1 MSAQKASNQRIEL
14 LRWTARMGAVTCE
27 SLALRRRA
35 SVASAQAMLSA
46 AARAKQLARHR
57 PLADRPALYT
67 ITRLGLR
74 TAALE
79 GVEPCRVSAA
89 SAQHM
94 IACAHVAAALE
105 CRYPG
110 QLVIGERELRKRER
124 EAGAALASV
133 VLRRVGEYGPL
144 MHRPDLVML
153 PRSGPPRRP
162 VAVEVELT
170 IKAPRRLAEICRAWT
185 RSRHVDGVLY
195 FAPPAVERA
204 LDRAIGVARAGEC
217 VVVVPLDSLCS
228 ELPVRARRP
237 SPERSIPS
245 DS

>member
-1 MSAQKASNQRIEL
+1 MSARNASDERIDL
-14 LRWTARMGAVTCE
+14 LRWAAGMGAVTCE
-27 SLALRRRA
+27 SLAVRRRT
-35 SVASAQAMLSA
+35 SVASAQAMLTA
-46 AARAKQLARHR
+46 AARAKQVLRHR

-74 TAALE
+74 AAALD

-89 SAQHM
+89 GAQHM
-94 IACAHVAAALE
+94 IACAHVAATLE
-105 CRYPG
+105 RRYPG
-110 QLVIGERELRKRER
+110 QLIVGERELRKRER
-124 EAGAALASV
+124 EAGAPLASV

-144 MHRPDLVML
+144 MHRPDLAL
-153 PRSGPPRRP
+153 LARSGPRLP

-170 IKAPRRLAEICRAWT
+170 IKAPRRLAEICRAWA

-204 LDRAIGVARAGEC
+204 LDRAIGAAQAGEF
-217 VVVVPLDSLCS
+217 VVVVPLDSLG
-228 ELPVRARRP
+228 PQRPARTAR
-237 SPERSIPS
+237 SSTERSIPS

>member
-1 MSAQKASNQRIEL
+1 MSALNASSERIEL
-14 LRWTARMGAVTCE
+14 LRWTAGLGAVTSE
-27 SLALRRRA
+27 SLALRRRV
-35 SVASAQAMLSA
+35 SVASAQAMLTA
-46 AARAKQLARHR
+46 AARAKQLVRHR
-57 PLADRPALYT
+57 PLAGRPALYT

-74 TAALE
+74 AAALD
-79 GVEPCRVSAA
+79 GVEPCRVSPA

-133 VLRRVGEYGPL
+133 VLRRVGEHGPL
-144 MHRPDLVML
+144 MHRPDLVLL
-153 PRSGPPRRP
+153 PCSGPPRRP
-162 VAVEVELT
+162 IAVEVELT

-185 RSRHVDGVLY
+185 RSRHLDGVLY
-195 FAPPAVERA
+195 LAPPAVERA
-204 LDRAIGVARAGEC
+204 LLRAIGVARAGES
-217 VVVVPLDSLCS
+217 VVVVPFDWLDAEGPAEAGRCS
-228 ELPVRARRP
+228 T
-237 SPERSIPS
+237 ERSIPS

>member
-1 MSAQKASNQRIEL
+1 MSAHKASNQRIEL
-14 LRWTARMGAVTCE
+14 LRWTAGMGAVTCE

-57 PLADRPALYT
+57 PLAGRPALYT

-74 TAALE
+74 AAALE
-79 GVEPCRVSAA
+79 GVEPCCVSAA

-153 PRSGPPRRP
+153 PRSGSPRRP

-170 IKAPRRLAEICRAWT
+170 VKAPRRLAEICRAWT

-217 VVVVPLDSLCS
+217 VVVVPLGSLGS
-228 ELPVRARRP
+228 ARPVRGGRA
-237 SPERSIPS
+237 SAERSIPS

>member
-1 MSAQKASNQRIEL
+1 VTVRNASKERVNL
-14 LRWTARMGAVTCE
+14 LRWTAGMGAVTAE

-35 SVASAQAMLSA
+35 SVASAQAMLTA
-46 AARAKQLARHR
+46 AARAKQLVRHR

-74 TAALE
+74 AAALD
-79 GVEPCRVSAA
+79 GVEPCRVSAT

-105 CRYPG
+105 LRYPG
-110 QLVIGERELRKRER
+110 QLVIGERELGKRER
-124 EAGAALASV
+124 EAGAPLASV

-144 MHRPDLVML
+144 MHRPDLVL
-153 PRSGPPRRP
+153 LSRSGSRPP

-170 IKAPRRLAEICRAWT
+170 IKAPRRLAEICRAWA
-185 RSRHVDGVLY
+185 RSGHVDGVLY

-204 LDRAIGVARAGEC
+204 LERAIDVAQADEY
-217 VVVVPLDSLCS
+217 VVVVPLDSLGS
-228 ELPVRARRP
+228 EHLARAGR
-237 SPERSIPS
+237 SSTERSIPS
-245 DS
+245 GS

>member
-1 MSAQKASNQRIEL
+1 MSAQNVLKGRVEL
-14 LRWTARMGAVTCE
+14 LRWTAGMGAVTGE
-27 SLALRRRA
+27 SLALRRRV
-35 SVASAQAMLSA
+35 SVASAQAMLTA
-46 AARAKQLARHR
+46 AARAKQLVRHR

-74 TAALE
+74 AAMLD

-105 CRYPG
+105 RRYPG
-110 QLVIGERELRKRER
+110 QLIIGERELRKRER
-124 EAGAALASV
+124 EARTPLASV

-144 MHRPDLVML
+144 MHRPDLVLL
-153 PRSGPPRRP
+153 PRSGSRPP

-170 IKAPRRLAEICRAWT
+170 IKAPRRLAEICRAWA

-204 LDRAIGVARAGEC
+204 LDRAIGVAQAGDC
-217 VVVVPLDSLCS
+217 VVVVPLDSLGS
-228 ELPVRARRP
+228 ERPARAGR
-237 SPERSIPS
+237 SSIGRSIPS
-245 DS
+245 ES

>member
-1 MSAQKASNQRIEL
+1 MSAQKSPNQRIEL
-14 LRWTARMGAVTCE
+14 LRWTARIGVVTCA
-27 SLALRRRA
+27 SLALRRRV

-74 TAALE
+74 AAALD

-144 MHRPDLVML
+144 MHRPDLVLL

-204 LDRAIGVARAGEC
+204 VDRAIAVAQAGEC

-228 ELPVRARRP
+228 ERPVSAGRS
-237 SPERSIPS
+237 SPERSVPS

>member
-1 MSAQKASNQRIEL
+1 VSAQNASNERVDL
-14 LRWTARMGAVTCE
+14 LRWTAGMGAVTGE

-35 SVASAQAMLSA
+35 SLASAQAMLTA
-46 AARAKQLARHR
+46 AARAKQLVRHR
-57 PLADRPALYT
+57 PLAGRPALYT

-74 TAALE
+74 AAALD
-79 GVEPCRVSAA
+79 GLEPCRVSAA

-105 CRYPG
+105 RRYPG

-124 EAGAALASV
+124 KAGTPLASV
-133 VLRRVGEYGPL
+133 VLRRTGEYGAL
-144 MHRPDLVML
+144 MHRPDLALL
-153 PRSGPPRRP
+153 PRSGPSPRP

-170 IKAPRRLAEICRAWT
+170 IKAPRRLAGICRAWA

-204 LDRAIGVARAGEC
+204 LDRAIGVAQAGER
-217 VVVVPLDSLCS
+217 VVVVPLDSLGSERPTSAGRCS
-228 ELPVRARRP
+228 T
-237 SPERSIPS
+237 ERSIPS